1 MAREKITAE
10 TEVSTSELAA
20 VLGLTVRR
28 VQQLSQDG
36 IIPTVSRGKFL
47 LREAVA
53 RFIDY
58 RTRLMNRDDDSAEAK
73 AALDKIVA
81 EAKLKTAKADVAA
94 LEADELKG
102 TMHRAEDVEILVN
115 DLVYTIRS
123 SLGALP
129 GRVALDAFAAKT
141 PEELSNVVRR
151 EVRKILR
158 ELAGH
163 RYDPAK
169 YEELVR
175 QRREWSTEMDDEE

>member
-1 MAREKITAE
+1 MAREKIDAD

-53 RFIDY
+53 RFVDY
-58 RTRLMNRDDDSAEAK
+58 RMRLVERDEDSAETL
-73 AALDKIVA
+73 AARDKIVA
-81 EAKLKTAKADVAA
+81 EARLKTAKADVAA

-102 TMHRAEDVEILVN
+102 TMHRAEDVEMLVN
-115 DLVYTIRS
+115 DLVFTIRS
-123 SLGALP
+123 DLEALP
-129 GRVALDAFAAKT
+129 GRVAVDAFAT
-141 PEELSNVVRR
+141 ESPEELSNVIRR

-175 QRREWSTEMDDEE
+175 ERREWSMIENIEE